1 MKLSLVTAAAALLIT
16 TAAAHADAGR
26 IPSDL
31 QGAWCK
37 VTGNADLYKSGHCP
51 NDIHVT
57 TTGYTSASH
66 SHAPSQCA
74 LTASFKDEKAF
85 LMDLDCTKGGKT
97 SMWVHK
103 HKDGKLHMWLSDV
116 TAASKASKPVANAQ

>member
-1 MKLSLVTAAAALLIT
+1 MKLSLLTAAAALLIT

-37 VTGNADLYKSGHCP
+37 VAGNADLYKSGHCP

-66 SHAPSQCA
+66 SHAPRHDAGSCGRSCMTWA
-74 LTASFKDEKAF
+74 IVPRDLMAVSSCCNPAILVAS
-85 LMDLDCTKGGKT
+85 
-97 SMWVHK
+97 SR
-103 HKDGKLHMWLSDV
+103 
-116 TAASKASKPVANAQ
+116 

>member
-37 VTGNADLYKSGHCP
+37 VAGNADLYKSGHCP

-57 TTGYTSASH
+57 TTGYTSFPLARP
-66 SHAPSQCA
+66 APVRPHRILQ
-74 LTASFKDEKAF
+74 
-85 LMDLDCTKGGKT
+85 G
-97 SMWVHK
+97 
-103 HKDGKLHMWLSDV
+103 
-116 TAASKASKPVANAQ
+116 